1 MDRTKTSIRE
11 HMRKTRARFYELD
24 HLVEKTGVTQAQARE
39 LIKRYGNNR
48 QTLLM
53 HARSLSG
60 PPRFS

>member
-11 HMRKTRARFYELD
+11 HMRKTRDRFYELD

-48 QTLLM
+48 QTLLA
-53 HARSLSG
+53 HAKNLSR
-60 PPRFS
+60 PSRAS